1 MILIKQEDLI
11 SIIVPVYNTEKYL
24 KKSIDSIINQTY
36 KNIEIILVNDGSTD
50 NSKKICEE
58 YKKKD
63 KRIRLIN
70 KENGGQGSAKNTGIQ
85 YATGNYIGFVD
96 SDDYIDEDMYEVL
109 YNLCIDNHA
118 EISMIA
124 FNKVIDGKI
133 MKTINFN
140 EEIMVLDKFNAMKE
154 LLLDR
159 EIKSYNWNKLYKK
172 ELFEEIKFSEEL
184 KYEDIEINAKLFTI
198 INKLAYKKIP
208 KYYYVQRNNSTVNCK
223 SYNNLKDYVI
233 VTQQRYDY
241 LKERYKEIEKYNA
254 IGFIANMTITYKNAV
269 AYDIDELYEDFEKN
283 YELFCKLT
291 EKYKNDCLSEFND
304 YKRLLLS
311 IILWNV
317 ELGKEIVKEV
327 EKQIEKNRK
336 FY

>member
-1 MILIKQEDLI
+1 MTKQEDLI
-11 SIIVPVYNTEKYL
+11 SIIIPVYNTDKYL
-24 KKSIDSIINQTY
+24 KKCIDSIISQTY

-58 YKKKD
+58 YVKKD
-63 KRIRLIN
+63 KRIKLLN

-85 YATGNYIGFVD
+85 HATGKYIGFVD

-109 YNLCIDNHA
+109 YNLCIKNHA
-118 EISMIA
+118 DISMIA

-133 MKTINFN
+133 VKTIDFN
-140 EEIMVLDKFNAMKE
+140 EKTMVLDRFNAMKE
-154 LLLDR
+154 LLLDY

-172 ELFEEIKFSEEL
+172 ELFEETKFSEDL
-184 KYEDIEINAKLFTI
+184 KYEDIEINAKLFTK
-198 INKLAYKKIP
+198 INKLVYKKIP

-223 SYNNLKDYVI
+223 SYNNLKDYVT
-233 VTQQRYDY
+233 VTKRRYEF
-241 LKERYKEIEKYNA
+241 LKDRYEEMEKYNA
-254 IGFIANMTITYKNAV
+254 IGFIANMTLVYKNA
-269 AYDIDELYEDFEKN
+269 ATYDIDELYEDFEKN
-283 YELFCKLT
+283 YELFCRLT
-291 EKYKNDCLSEFND
+291 EKYKNECLNEFND

-317 ELGKEIVKEV
+317 KLGKEIVKEV